1 MLKLE
6 FFRDRRFS
14 AAAAGEC
21 LGLFGLMGALFVST
35 QLLQFDLGFSP
46 LQAGL
51 RILPMAA
58 TVVVTA
64 SLAPILARA
73 IGPKLTAAAGLGAI
87 AGALWWISAV
97 ATVTTSYGDLLPGLL
112 LIGLG
117 AGLLMPIATN
127 SVVGSVPQG
136 DAGVGS
142 ATNVVA
148 IQVGGALGVAVIGS
162 LLSTRYQNHIAS
174 ALAARHVPGAAM
186 HTILGSFGGALTV
199 AARAGGTT
207 GALLAHAARTAFMSG
222 VQVSMAAGALVALAG
237 ALLVLARLPSRTARD
252 LPDSDEVSRRQSPVP
267 LQGHLAS
274 PTSLARQSR
283 P

>member
-1 MLKLE
+1 VPGALWA
-6 FFRDRRFS
+6 D
-14 AAAAGEC
+14 
-21 LGLFGLMGALFVST
+21 GALFVST

-117 AGLLMPIATN
+117 
-127 SVVGSVPQG
+127 
-136 DAGVGS
+136 
-142 ATNVVA
+142 
-148 IQVGGALGVAVIGS
+148 
-162 LLSTRYQNHIAS
+162 
-174 ALAARHVPGAAM
+174 
-186 HTILGSFGGALTV
+186 
-199 AARAGGTT
+199 
-207 GALLAHAARTAFMSG
+207 
-222 VQVSMAAGALVALAG
+222 
-237 ALLVLARLPSRTARD
+237 
-252 LPDSDEVSRRQSPVP
+252 PVC
-267 LQGHLAS
+267 
-274 PTSLARQSR
+274 
-283 P
+283 